1 MLKIRWIN
9 NEPQGILL
17 GVWELNSEKMTH
29 FCINGVY
36 QHIAQFLTYPC
47 KMSASI
53 PNFRPI
59 LHMTAEEASDFC
71 ATMNFKPCIV
81 YREPSH
87 ITTYSDKTV
96 RNRVEL
102 DLYLDAT
109 DTHRVGKAI
118 IYQDGIQ
125 VAVVKPDECD
135 ECGGECDGVH
145 ARMFAIHELRGMTD
159 KEAKKHCASHQIQV
173 YCLYGSPGLI
183 SVPKDIQNSSP
194 DRIEIFVRKDA
205 DEFRVIA
212 ADLYNDGRVVNSLR
226 PTGSAEDSKREKR
239 VKELVDT
246 ILKNEKSIVDEV
258 VRQMDAKR
266 VSRIIEVLSV
276 QDPDVVAEVVGRLKG
291 VGIASGSTYNSAEDM
306 RQLWKS
312 YGK

>member
-1 MLKIRWIN
+1 M
-9 NEPQGILL
+9 
-17 GVWELNSEKMTH
+17 
-29 FCINGVY
+29 
-36 QHIAQFLTYPC
+36 
-47 KMSASI
+47 
-53 PNFRPI
+53 
-59 LHMTAEEASDFC
+59 
-71 ATMNFKPCIV
+71 
-81 YREPSH
+81 
-87 ITTYSDKTV
+87 
-96 RNRVEL
+96 
-102 DLYLDAT
+102 
-109 DTHRVGKAI
+109 
-118 IYQDGIQ
+118 
-125 VAVVKPDECD
+125 
-135 ECGGECDGVH
+135 
-145 ARMFAIHELRGMTD
+145 
-159 KEAKKHCASHQIQV
+159 
-173 YCLYGSPGLI
+173 
-183 SVPKDIQNSSP
+183 
-194 DRIEIFVRKDA
+194 RKDA